1 MPARGVREE
10 SMFWRTDTVQYGG
23 TERMLG
29 NEAEEAAGTLTTSD
43 RVCHIYRFRADWG
56 GGED

>member
-1 MPARGVREE
+1 
-10 SMFWRTDTVQYGG
+10 MFWRTDTVQYGG